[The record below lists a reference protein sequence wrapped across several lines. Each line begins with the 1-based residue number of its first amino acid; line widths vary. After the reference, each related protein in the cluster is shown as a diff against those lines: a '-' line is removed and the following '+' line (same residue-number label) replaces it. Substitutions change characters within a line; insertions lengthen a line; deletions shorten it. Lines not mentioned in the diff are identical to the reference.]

1 VSGVTE
7 VRVTRSRD
15 VLEGQILPVTGRLRR
30 HGRVELLVVLPDGT
44 GRLIPQA
51 WTDNGG
57 GDGGGDGGD
66 GTGAA
71 GATLGSVSD
80 LLASCVLVAAL
91 GVRAAGTLEQAA
103 RKSPCKEDN
112 RAACAAQ
119 SAAGTGS
126 GTSPDGFCP
135 ATQPGGDHGDQAAG
149 PADRQERRPGAGRAG
164 RNGGRR

>member
-1 VSGVTE
+1 VSSVTE

-15 VLEGQILPVTGRLRR
+15 VLEGQVLPVTGRLRR
-30 HGRVELLVVLPDGT
+30 HGRMELLVVLPDGT
-44 GRLIPQA
+44 SRLIPQA
-51 WTDNGG
+51 WTDNGD
-57 GDGGGDGGD
+57 GDGDVTGAA
-66 GTGAA
+66 GAA

-91 GVRAAGTLEQAA
+91 RARAAGTLEQAA

>member
-1 VSGVTE
+1 MSGVTE

-30 HGRVELLVVLPDGT
+30 HGRLELLVVLPDGT
-44 GRLIPQA
+44 SRLIPQA
-51 WTDNGG
+51 WT
-57 GDGGGDGGD
+57 GDGG

-80 LLASCVLVAAL
+80 PLAACVLVAAL
-91 GVRAAGTLEQAA
+91 GVRAAGIREQAA

-126 GTSPDGFCP
+126 GTTPDGFCP
-135 ATQPGGDHGDQAAG
+135 ATRPGGDHGDQVAG

-164 RNGGRR
+164 WNGGRR

>member
-1 VSGVTE
+1 MSGVTE

-30 HGRVELLVVLPDGT
+30 HGRLELLVVLPDGT
-44 GRLIPQA
+44 SRLIPQA
-51 WTDNGG
+51 WTDD
-57 GDGGGDGGD
+57 GDE
-66 GTGAA
+66 TGAA
-71 GATLGSVSD
+71 GATLGSLSD
-80 LLASCVLVAAL
+80 LLAACVLVAAL
-91 GVRAAGTLEQAA
+91 RVRAPGVREQAA

-135 ATQPGGDHGDQAAG
+135 ASQPGGDHGDQAAG
-149 PADRQERRPGAGRAG
+149 PADRQERRPGAGRVG
-164 RNGGRR
+164 WNGGRR

>member
-15 VLEGQILPVTGRLRR
+15 VLEGQVLPVTGRLRR
-30 HGRVELLVVLPDGT
+30 HGRLELLVVLPDGT
-44 GRLIPQA
+44 SRLIPQA
-51 WTDNGG
+51 WTD
-57 GDGGGDGGD
+57 DGD
-66 GTGAA
+66 GTSAA

-80 LLASCVLVAAL
+80 LLASCVLVAELRA
-91 GVRAAGTLEQAA
+91 RAAATREQAA

-164 RNGGRR
+164 RNEGRR

>member
-1 VSGVTE
+1 
-7 VRVTRSRD
+7 
-15 VLEGQILPVTGRLRR
+15 VTGRLRR
-30 HGRVELLVVLPDGT
+30 HGRLELLVVLPDGT
-44 GRLIPQA
+44 SRLIPQS
-51 WTDNGG
+51 WTDD
-57 GDGGGDGGD
+57 GDCG

-80 LLASCVLVAAL
+80 LLAACLLVAAL
-91 GVRAAGTLEQAA
+91 GVRAAGIREQAA

-126 GTSPDGFCP
+126 GTTPDGFCP
-135 ATQPGGDHGDQAAG
+135 ATRPGGDHGDQVAG

-164 RNGGRR
+164 WSGGRR

>member
-1 VSGVTE
+1 VSSVTE

-30 HGRVELLVVLPDGT
+30 HGRLELLVVLPDGT
-44 GRLIPQA
+44 SRLIPQA
-51 WTDNGG
+51 WTDNGD
-57 GDGGGDGGD
+57 GDGGGP
-66 GTGAA
+66 GAA
-71 GATLGSVSD
+71 GATLGPVSD

-91 GVRAAGTLEQAA
+91 RVRAAGTLEQAA

-126 GTSPDGFCP
+126 GTSPDGFVQLP
-135 ATQPGGDHGDQAAG
+135 SQEVTTAIRLLARLIARSAG
-149 PADRQERRPGAGRAG
+149 PALAAPAGTG
-164 RNGGRR
+164 DGDE

>member
-1 VSGVTE
+1 MSGVTE

-30 HGRVELLVVLPDGT
+30 HGRLELLVVLPDGT
-44 GRLIPQA
+44 SRLIPQA
-51 WTDNGG
+51 WTDD
-57 GDGGGDGGD
+57 GDGG

-80 LLASCVLVAAL
+80 LLAACVLVAAL
-91 GVRAAGTLEQAA
+91 GVRAAGIREQAA

-119 SAAGTGS
+119 SAAGPGS
-126 GTSPDGFCP
+126 GTTPDGICP
-135 ATQPGGDHGDQAAG
+135 ATRPGGDHGDQVAG
-149 PADRQERRPGAGRAG
+149 PADRQERRAGAGRAG
-164 RNGGRR
+164 WNGGRR

>member
-15 VLEGQILPVTGRLRR
+15 ALEGQILPVTGRLRR
-30 HGRVELLVVLPDGT
+30 HGRLELLVVLPDGT
-44 GRLIPQA
+44 SRLIPQA
-51 WTDNGG
+51 WTD
-57 GDGGGDGGD
+57 DGGG
-66 GTGAA
+66 TGAT

-91 GVRAAGTLEQAA
+91 RARAAATREQAA

-135 ATQPGGDHGDQAAG
+135 AAQPGGDHGDQAAG

-164 RNGGRR
+164 RSGGRQ

>member
-1 VSGVTE
+1 MSGVTE

-15 VLEGQILPVTGRLRR
+15 VLEGQVLPVTGRLRR
-30 HGRVELLVVLPDGT
+30 HGRLELLVVLPDGT
-44 GRLIPQA
+44 SPLIPQA
-51 WTDNGG
+51 WTDD
-57 GDGGGDGGD
+57 GDGDGP
-66 GTGAA
+66 GAA

-149 PADRQERRPGAGRAG
+149 PADRQERLPGAGRAG

>member
-1 VSGVTE
+1 MSGVTE

-44 GRLIPQA
+44 SRLIPQA
-51 WTDNGG
+51 WTDD
-57 GDGGGDGGD
+57 GDGG

-71 GATLGSVSD
+71 GAALGSVSD
-80 LLASCVLVAAL
+80 LLAACVLVAAL
-91 GVRAAGTLEQAA
+91 GVRSAGIREQAA
-103 RKSPCKEDN
+103 RKSPCKEDT

-135 ATQPGGDHGDQAAG
+135 ASRPGGDHGDQVAG
-149 PADRQERRPGAGRAG
+149 QADRQERRPGAGRAG
-164 RNGGRR
+164 WDGGRR

>member
-1 VSGVTE
+1 MSGVTE

-15 VLEGQILPVTGRLRR
+15 VLEGQVLPVTGRLRR
-30 HGRVELLVVLPDGT
+30 HGRLELVLVLPDGT
-44 GRLIPQA
+44 SRLIPQA
-51 WTDNGG
+51 WTDNGD
-57 GDGGGDGGD
+57 GDGD

-71 GATLGSVSD
+71 GAALGSVSD

-91 GVRAAGTLEQAA
+91 RARAAGTLEQAA
-103 RKSPCKEDN
+103 RKSPCKEDD

-126 GTSPDGFCP
+126 GTSPDGFRP

-149 PADRQERRPGAGRAG
+149 PADRQERRPGAGG
-164 RNGGRR
+164 NGGRR

>member
-1 VSGVTE
+1 VSSVTE

-15 VLEGQILPVTGRLRR
+15 VLEGQVLPVTGRLRR
-30 HGRVELLVVLPDGT
+30 HGRMELLVVLPDGT
-44 GRLIPQA
+44 SRLIPQA
-51 WTDNGG
+51 WTDNGD
-57 GDGGGDGGD
+57 GDVTGAA
-66 GTGAA
+66 GAA

-91 GVRAAGTLEQAA
+91 RARAAGTLEQAA

>member
-30 HGRVELLVVLPDGT
+30 HGRLELLVVLPDGT
-44 GRLIPQA
+44 SRLIPQA
-51 WTDNGG
+51 WTVDGDCGG
-57 GDGGGDGGD
+57 
-66 GTGAA
+66 TSAA

-80 LLASCVLVAAL
+80 LLAACLLVAAL
-91 GVRAAGTLEQAA
+91 GVRAAGIREQAA

-119 SAAGTGS
+119 SAAGTGHS
-126 GTSPDGFCP
+126 LSQPEHGGSQNWLP
-135 ATQPGGDHGDQAAG
+135 ALRLQL
-149 PADRQERRPGAGRAG
+149 
-164 RNGGRR
+164 

>member
-30 HGRVELLVVLPDGT
+30 HGRLELLVVLPDGT
-44 GRLIPQA
+44 SRLIPQA
-51 WTDNGG
+51 WTD
-57 GDGGGDGGD
+57 DGGGGGGG
-66 GTGAA
+66 GTGAAGAA

-80 LLASCVLVAAL
+80 LLAACVLVAAL
-91 GVRAAGTLEQAA
+91 GVRAAGVREQAA
-103 RKSPCKEDN
+103 RKSPCKEDD

-126 GTSPDGFCP
+126 GTSPDGFRP
-135 ATQPGGDHGDQAAG
+135 ASQPGGDHGDQAAG
-149 PADRQERRPGAGRAG
+149 PADRQERRPGAGRA
-164 RNGGRR
+164 RWNGGRR

>member
-15 VLEGQILPVTGRLRR
+15 VLEGQVLPVTGRLRR
-30 HGRVELLVVLPDGT
+30 HGRLELLVVLPDGT
-44 GRLIPQA
+44 SRLIPQA
-51 WTDNGG
+51 WTDDAAGG
-57 GDGGGDGGD
+57 G

-80 LLASCVLVAAL
+80 LQASCVLVAAL
-91 GVRAAGTLEQAA
+91 RVRAAGTLEQAA

-164 RNGGRR
+164 QNGERR

>member
-1 VSGVTE
+1 VVSGVTE

-30 HGRVELLVVLPDGT
+30 HGRLELLVVLPDGT
-44 GRLIPQA
+44 SRLIPQA
-51 WTDNGG
+51 WTDAAD
-57 GDGGGDGGD
+57 GDG

-80 LLASCVLVAAL
+80 LLASCALVAAL
-91 GVRAAGTLEQAA
+91 GVRAAGAREQAA

-126 GTSPDGFCP
+126 GTSPDGICP

-149 PADRQERRPGAGRAG
+149 PADRQERWPGAGRAG
-164 RNGGRR
+164 RHGGRR

>member
-15 VLEGQILPVTGRLRR
+15 VLEGQVLPVTGRLRR
-30 HGRVELLVVLPDGT
+30 HGRLELLVVLPDGT
-44 GRLIPQA
+44 SRLIPQA
-51 WTDNGG
+51 WTDNGD
-57 GDGGGDGGD
+57 GDGDGA
-66 GTGAA
+66 GAA

-91 GVRAAGTLEQAA
+91 GARAAATWEQAA
-103 RKSPCKEDN
+103 RKSPCEEDN

-126 GTSPDGFCP
+126 GTSPDGICR
-135 ATQPGGDHGDQAAG
+135 ATGPGGDHGGQAAG

>member
-30 HGRVELLVVLPDGT
+30 HGRLELLVVLPDGT
-44 GRLIPQA
+44 SRLIPQA
-51 WTDNGG
+51 WTD
-57 GDGGGDGGD
+57 DGG

-71 GATLGSVSD
+71 GAALGSVSD
-80 LLASCVLVAAL
+80 LLAACVLVAAL
-91 GVRAAGTLEQAA
+91 GVRAAGVQVQAA

-135 ATQPGGDHGDQAAG
+135 ASRPGGDHGDQAAG
-149 PADRQERRPGAGRAG
+149 PADLQERRPGAGRAG
-164 RNGGRR
+164 WNGGRR

>member
-30 HGRVELLVVLPDGT
+30 HGRLELLVVLPDGT
-44 GRLIPQA
+44 SRLIPQA
-51 WTDNGG
+51 WT
-57 GDGGGDGGD
+57 GDGDGD
-66 GTGAA
+66 GTGAT

-91 GVRAAGTLEQAA
+91 RARAAATPEQAA

-126 GTSPDGFCP
+126 GTSPDGFVQLP
-135 ATQPGGDHGDQAAG
+135 SQEVTTAIRLLARLIARSAG
-149 PADRQERRPGAGRAG
+149 PALAAPAGTRDG
-164 RNGGRR
+164 NE

>member
-15 VLEGQILPVTGRLRR
+15 VLEGQILPVAGRLRR
-30 HGRVELLVVLPDGT
+30 HGRLELLVVLPDGT
-44 GRLIPQA
+44 SRLIPQA
-51 WTDNGG
+51 WTND
-57 GDGGGDGGD
+57 GDGD
-66 GTGAA
+66 GTGAAGAA

-91 GVRAAGTLEQAA
+91 GVRAAGAREQAA
-103 RKSPCKEDN
+103 RKSSCKEDN

-126 GTSPDGFCP
+126 GASPDGFCP
-135 ATQPGGDHGDQAAG
+135 ATGPGGDHRGQVAG

-164 RNGGRR
+164 RSGAQR

>member
-1 VSGVTE
+1 VVSGVTE

-30 HGRVELLVVLPDGT
+30 HGRLELLVVLPDGT
-44 GRLIPQA
+44 SRLIPQA
-51 WTDNGG
+51 WTDAAD
-57 GDGGGDGGD
+57 GDG

-80 LLASCVLVAAL
+80 LLASCALVAAL
-91 GVRAAGTLEQAA
+91 GVRAAGAREQAA

-126 GTSPDGFCP
+126 GTSVRRRSLWGPGRLSRTRPVRKILDEGARLARVRV
-135 ATQPGGDHGDQAAG
+135 ATV
-149 PADRQERRPGAGRAG
+149 R
-164 RNGGRR
+164 

>member
-1 VSGVTE
+1 
-7 VRVTRSRD
+7 

-30 HGRVELLVVLPDGT
+30 HGRLELLVVLPDGT
-44 GRLIPQA
+44 SRLIPQA
-51 WTDNGG
+51 WTDD
-57 GDGGGDGGD
+57 GDGDGD

-80 LLASCVLVAAL
+80 LLASCVLIAELRA
-91 GVRAAGTLEQAA
+91 RAAGAWEQAA

-126 GTSPDGFCP
+126 GTSPDGFRP

-149 PADRQERRPGAGRAG
+149 PADRQERRPGAGRPG
-164 RNGGRR
+164 RSGGR

>member
-1 VSGVTE
+1 MVSGVTE

-15 VLEGQILPVTGRLRR
+15 VLEGQILPVKGRLRR
-30 HGRVELLVVLPDGT
+30 HGRLELLVVLPDGT
-44 GRLIPQA
+44 SRLIPQA
-51 WTDNGG
+51 WT
-57 GDGGGDGGD
+57 GDGDSG

-80 LLASCVLVAAL
+80 LLAACVLVAAL
-91 GVRAAGTLEQAA
+91 GVRAAGTREQAA

-126 GTSPDGFCP
+126 GTSPDGLPGCP
-135 ATQPGGDHGDQAAG
+135 A
-149 PADRQERRPGAGRAG
+149 RR
-164 RNGGRR
+164 

>member
-15 VLEGQILPVTGRLRR
+15 VLEGQVLPVTGRLRR
-30 HGRVELLVVLPDGT
+30 HGRLELLVVLPDGT
-44 GRLIPQA
+44 SRLIPQA
-51 WTDNGG
+51 WTDD
-57 GDGGGDGGD
+57 GDH

-71 GATLGSVSD
+71 GATPGSVSD

-91 GVRAAGTLEQAA
+91 RVRAAGTLEQAA
-103 RKSPCKEDN
+103 RKSPCKEDD

>member
-1 VSGVTE
+1 MSGVTE

-30 HGRVELLVVLPDGT
+30 HGRLELLVVLPDGT
-44 GRLIPQA
+44 SRLIPQA
-51 WTDNGG
+51 WTDD
-57 GDGGGDGGD
+57 GDGGGTGAAG
-66 GTGAA
+66 GAA

-80 LLASCVLVAAL
+80 LLAACVLVAAL
-91 GVRAAGTLEQAA
+91 GARAAGIREQAA